1 MKIFTPI
8 LLAAVV
14 VLLGLVA
21 GYGKF
26 GGGKNSFMRENIIGT
41 WTTEDGAI
49 KMVIKRFYLTL
60 TCDEINL
67 NETHRYVTKFYSK
80 DEIFFLEPTRF
91 NKIGIFG
98 MYEKIEYRDGSL
110 FGGILISDVGYDET
124 EFRKE
129 W

>member
-1 MKIFTPI
+1 MKISTT
-8 LLAAVV
+8 LLMVAGV
-14 VLLGLVA
+14 VLLGVVA

-26 GGGKNSFMRENIIGT
+26 GGGKNSFMRQNVIGT
-41 WTTEDGAI
+41 WTTENGAI
-49 KMVIKRFYLTL
+49 KLVINRFYLTL
-60 TCDEINL
+60 TYDEINL
-67 NETHRYVTKFYSK
+67 KETHRYVTKFYSK

-91 NKIGIFG
+91 NKIGILG
-98 MYEKIEYRDGSL
+98 MYEKIEYRNGSL